1 MRVVATASRAHGC
14 VVHYSTSKVEG
25 KKTGEVSLVR
35 EKHKEFEKDDIV
47 CDSIEEPIVE
57 LLKPK
62 FDKARFTRK
71 EWSALPKRI
80 LDRMIRY
87 RVTGCDTPLTI
98 VTTLTDRQRF
108 SAADIAELYGLR
120 WDVEVDIRS
129 YKSTMGMCELRCLT
143 PDA

>member
-1 MRVVATASRAHGC
+1 MSSTSRCPWHRSNIAIACQAPQVRVVATASLAHGC
-14 VVHYSTSKVEG
+14 VVPYSTSNAEG
-25 KKTGEVSLVR
+25 KKTGEVSLFR

-98 VTTLTDRQRF
+98 VTTLT
-108 SAADIAELYGLR
+108 ADNASR
-120 WDVEVDIRS
+120 PQTSQNCTV
-129 YKSTMGMCELRCLT
+129 
-143 PDA
+143 

>member
-1 MRVVATASRAHGC
+1 MKCHFFA
-14 VVHYSTSKVEG
+14 
-25 KKTGEVSLVR
+25 KKN
-35 EKHKEFEKDDIV
+35 KEFEIDDIV

-80 LDRMIRY
+80 LDCMIRY

-98 VTTLTDRQRF
+98 VTTLT
-108 SAADIAELYGLR
+108 ADNASR
-120 WDVEVDIRS
+120 PQTSQNCTV
-129 YKSTMGMCELRCLT
+129 
-143 PDA
+143 